1 MAPSDDERRR
11 PAGRVPFGCERSVWG
26 MGYPMS
32 DAADLV
38 FVNGRVITVDDR
50 DTVADALA
58 VRDGVIVA
66 VGDDATVRAR
76 IGPDTRTVDLAGGT
90 LLPGINDSH
99 IHAVSL
105 GMLMPPLTLDVAYPS
120 VRSIADVVDLV
131 RAAAGAHQPG
141 EWITGSGWDPGFLDE
156 CLHEPGRQPTRA
168 DLDAVSPDNPV
179 FLQDFS
185 YHTGWVNTA
194 ALKLAGFDL
203 EADYGDDPLV
213 VADTQGRP
221 TGVLYERQQ
230 ADLKGIIPPLS
241 DEQRLFAVR
250 SVQHQLAALGVTSI
264 TDPALG
270 PADPAGGM
278 GTSGLDTYR
287 SLAASGEALVRVNV
301 LRFACGMSG
310 SSYDELST
318 NLASFPA
325 TDTPDSRMFDVVGT
339 KLFADGIP
347 PNKTAWMH
355 AEYPGGGGHGSL
367 TVAGD
372 THDEREAEL
381 RRMVQ
386 FIHDRG
392 DQMGVHVTGDRSAV
406 AVVEAIV
413 AAMEASPRPDPRH
426 YVIHADFLAAREMEL
441 CRHHGIGANFNPAIK
456 WTIADLEVDFVGR
469 ELADYEWPYRT
480 ALDAGVK
487 VSSSSDAPV
496 TMPDWRQG
504 VATMLLR
511 ESKASGQ
518 VFGADEC
525 IGLME
530 ALRTYTITPAWQD
543 RAEHWKGSLEVGKVA
558 DLCVLREDITALDP
572 HDIPGAQVTM
582 TVLGGR
588 VTFEDDGTTVPT
600 PEPAAGQVA
609 GHYGPFTRIAFRPD
623 VCCPYDAM
631 VVQHHHAV
639 ATATPRP

>member
-1 MAPSDDERRR
+1 
-11 PAGRVPFGCERSVWG
+11 
-26 MGYPMS
+26 MS
-32 DAADLV
+32 DAADLL
-38 FVNGRVITVDDR
+38 FVNGRVITVDPA
-50 DTVADALA
+50 DTVAEALA

-66 VGDDATVRAR
+66 VGSEADVRAHA
-76 IGPDTRTVDLAGGT
+76 GPDTRVVDLAGGT

-99 IHAVSL
+99 IHAISL
-105 GMLMPPLTLDVAYPS
+105 GTLTPPLTLDVAYPS

-131 RAAAGAHQPG
+131 RAAAGARQPG
-141 EWITGSGWDPGFLDE
+141 EWITGSGWDVGFLDE
-156 CLHEPGRQPTRA
+156 CLHEPGRQPTRH

-213 VADTQGRP
+213 VADAEGRP

-230 ADLKGIIPPLS
+230 AELKGIIPPLT

-250 SVQHQLAALGVTSI
+250 SVQRQLASLGVTSI
-264 TDPALG
+264 TDPAIG

-278 GTSGLDTYR
+278 GTGGLDAYR
-287 SLAASGEALVRVNV
+287 ALAASGEALVRVNV

-310 SSYDELST
+310 SSYDELT
-318 NLASFPA
+318 ANLATFPA
-325 TDTPDSRMFDVVGT
+325 TDTPDPRMFDVVGT

-355 AEYPGGGGHGSL
+355 NEYPGGGGNGAL

-372 THDEREAEL
+372 SHEEREAEL

-386 FIHDRG
+386 FAHDRG
-392 DQMGVHVTGDRSAV
+392 DQLGVHVTGDRSAV
-406 AVVEAIV
+406 AVVEALV
-413 AAMEASPRPDPRH
+413 AAMDASPRPDPRH
-426 YVIHADFLAAREMEL
+426 YVIHADFLAPREMEL
-441 CRHHGIGANFNPAIK
+441 CQRYGIGANFNPAIK
-456 WTIADLEVDFVGR
+456 WTIADLQIDFVGR

-518 VFGADEC
+518 VFGATEC

-530 ALRTYTITPAWQD
+530 ALRTYTSTPAWQD
-543 RAEHWKGSLEVGKVA
+543 RAEDWKGSLEVGKVA

-572 HDIPGAQVTM
+572 HDIPNVHVTM

-588 VTFEDDGTTVPT
+588 ITHESDGTEPT
-600 PEPAAGQVA
+600 GAGPAPAAGEVA
-609 GHYGPFTRIAFRPD
+609 GHYGPHTRIAFHPD
-623 VCCPYDAM
+623 ACCPYDAL
-631 VVQHHHAV
+631 VV
-639 ATATPRP
+639 R

>member
-1 MAPSDDERRR
+1 
-11 PAGRVPFGCERSVWG
+11 
-26 MGYPMS
+26 MS
-32 DAADLV
+32 DAADLL
-38 FVNGRVITVDDR
+38 FVNGRVITVDPA
-50 DTVADALA
+50 DTVAEALA

-66 VGDDATVRAR
+66 VGADADVRAHA
-76 IGPDTRTVDLAGGT
+76 GPDTRVVDLGGGT

-99 IHAVSL
+99 IHAISL
-105 GMLMPPLTLDVAYPS
+105 GTLTPPLTLDVAYPS

-131 RAAAGAHQPG
+131 RAAAGARQPG
-141 EWITGSGWDPGFLDE
+141 EWITGSGWDVGFLDE
-156 CLHEPGRQPTRA
+156 CLHEPGRQPTRH

-203 EADYGDDPLV
+203 EAGYGDDPLV
-213 VADTQGRP
+213 VADAEGRP

-230 ADLKGIIPPLS
+230 AELKGIIPPLT

-250 SVQHQLAALGVTSI
+250 SVQRQLASLGVTSI
-264 TDPALG
+264 TDPAIG

-278 GTSGLDTYR
+278 GTGGLDAYR
-287 SLAASGEALVRVNV
+287 ALATSGEALVRVNV

-310 SSYDELST
+310 SSYDELT
-318 NLASFPA
+318 ANLATFPA
-325 TDTPDSRMFDVVGT
+325 TDTPDPRLFDVVGT

-355 AEYPGGGGHGSL
+355 AEYPGGGGHGAL
-367 TVAGD
+367 TVAGES
-372 THDEREAEL
+372 HEEREAEL

-386 FIHDRG
+386 FAHDRG
-392 DQMGVHVTGDRSAV
+392 DQLGVHVTGDRSAV
-406 AVVEAIV
+406 AVVEALV
-413 AAMEASPRPDPRH
+413 AAMDASPRPDPRH
-426 YVIHADFLAAREMEL
+426 YVIHADFLAPREMEL
-441 CRHHGIGANFNPAIK
+441 CRKYGIGANFNPAIK
-456 WTIADLEVDFVGR
+456 WTIADLQIDFVGR

-518 VFGADEC
+518 VFGANEC

-530 ALRTYTITPAWQD
+530 ALRTYTSTPAWQD
-543 RAEHWKGSLEVGKVA
+543 RAEDWKGSLEVGKVA

-572 HDIPGAQVTM
+572 HDIPNVHVTM

-588 VTFEDDGTTVPT
+588 ITHESDGTEPT
-600 PEPAAGQVA
+600 GASPAPAAGEVA
-609 GHYGPFTRIAFRPD
+609 GHYGPYTRIAFRPD
-623 VCCPYDAM
+623 VCCPYDAL
-631 VVQHHHAV
+631 VV
-639 ATATPRP
+639 R